1 MSVVVISDYLLVM
14 KDVVRIAEL
23 KSRLSEYLRKVRAGR
38 VLTVYDRDTP
48 IARLVPVEGTS
59 LLSVRPPSGQ
69 AKGLA
74 RVALPPPLAA
84 GIDVVDVLAEER
96 GER

>member
-1 MSVVVISDYLLVM
+1 MIM
-14 KDVVRIAEL
+14 KESVRIAEL

-38 VLTVYDRDTP
+38 VLTIYDRDTP
-48 IARLVPVEGTS
+48 IARLVPIEGAS
-59 LLSVRPPSGQ
+59 LLTVRPPSAE

-74 RVALPPPLAA
+74 RVALPPPLEV
-84 GIDVVDVLAEER
+84 GVDVVDVLAEER